1 MTAKE
6 FLQRFNVLQRI
17 ADSRLD
23 QITKLQSTAKRTTS
37 VMRDTP
43 IGKAAD
49 VSCVEN
55 SVATIHD
62 LTAQFADDL
71 ARAMTARTEIAD
83 AISNVKNDDERY
95 LLELRYVCRDSW
107 ERIAKRMNF
116 SLDHVFTLH
125 RRALKKFVFPTNL
138 TVNNS

>member
-23 QITKLQSTAKRTTS
+23 QIMKLQSTAKRTTS
-37 VMRDTP
+37 AMRDTP
-43 IGKAAD
+43 IGKQTD
-49 VSCVEN
+49 VSRVES
-55 SVATIHD
+55 SVADIHD
-62 LTAQFADDL
+62 LTVQFADDL
-71 ARAMTARTEIAD
+71 ASAMTARTEIVE
-83 AISNVKNDDERY
+83 AISQVKNDDERY

-107 ERIAKRMNF
+107 ETIAKKMNF

-125 RRALKKFVFPTNL
+125 RQALKKNEFPTNL

>member
-23 QITKLQSTAKRTTS
+23 QIMKLQSTAKRTTS
-37 VMRDTP
+37 AMRDTP
-43 IGKAAD
+43 IGKQTD
-49 VSCVEN
+49 VSRVES
-55 SVATIHD
+55 SVADIHD
-62 LTAQFADDL
+62 LTVQFADDL
-71 ARAMTARTEIAD
+71 ARAMTARTEIVE
-83 AISNVKNDDERY
+83 AISQVKNDDERY

-107 ERIAKRMNF
+107 ETIAKKMNF

-125 RRALKKFVFPTNL
+125 RQALKKNEFPTNL